1 MFRLCVCSTGNTRT
15 QAHLACNIV
24 SGISFAF
31 CLPVIAN
38 YPFFSVVSAG
48 SGNYKYSCHAS
59 STTSSVLCL
68 PDVFCFNINVWY
80 VKCQA
85 KKENENMKKKKKMKI
100 CEKITGENAKQKSEA
115 LLSRFKV
122 AGKVSSSW
130 LQWQLLFCRQPLSFC
145 RARICWQL

>member
-1 MFRLCVCSTGNTRT
+1 M
-15 QAHLACNIV
+15 
-24 SGISFAF
+24 SGQKRKR
-31 CLPVIAN
+31 
-38 YPFFSVVSAG
+38 
-48 SGNYKYSCHAS
+48 KY
-59 STTSSVLCL
+59 
-68 PDVFCFNINVWY
+68 
-80 VKCQA
+80 
-85 KKENENMKKKKKMKI
+85 EKKKKKMKI